1 MENNNTRSFEIDH
14 TAFTLGNRDGYTVL
28 ESNGPHWGILD
39 TDGSWAVFKGEH
51 YRMRFP
57 AITPESAAAKL
68 LELDRAHR
76 DLMASFGITP
86 A

>member
-1 MENNNTRSFEIDH
+1 MENTNTRSFEIDH
-14 TAFTLGNRDGYTVL
+14 TTFTLGNRDGYTVL
-28 ESNGPHWGILD
+28 ESNGPHWAILD

-57 AITPESAAAKL
+57 AITPESAAAEL

-76 DLMASFGITP
+76 DLMVSLGITP